1 VVPQLVIVY
10 KKKSGYDITLGD
22 AGYATA
28 YYGEEALTVPT
39 GVTAST
45 YAVVNNVLT
54 ATKTYAAGEVIPKAT
69 GVVLKGDAATYRFA
83 VSSEAGEAPAS
94 NQLYGSDEDAT
105 TNVEGATKYYMLSLD
120 SNNEN
125 PGFYWGADNGAAFTN
140 KAHKAYLALSSSAAV
155 KAFLF
160 DGSTVTGISTIS
172 TKTNDVNAP
181 VYTLSGVRMSG
192 NKLPAGVYIKG
203 GKKFIVK

>member
-1 VVPQLVIVY
+1 MPQLVIVY
-10 KKKSGYDITLGD
+10 KKKAGYDIEIGT

-28 YYGEEALTVPT
+28 YYGDEALTVPT

-83 VSSEAGEAPAS
+83 VSSEAGKAPES
-94 NQLYGSDEDAT
+94 NQLYGSDEDAK

-120 SNNEN
+120 SKNEN
-125 PGFYWGADNGAAFTN
+125 PGFYWGADNGIAFTN
-140 KAHKAYLALSSSAAV
+140 AAHKAYLALGTTASV

-160 DGSTVTGISTIS
+160 DGGTLTGISTVNAS
-172 TKTNDVNAP
+172 KSNDANAP

-192 NKLPAGVYIKG
+192 SQLPAGVYIKNG
-203 GKKFIVK
+203 RKFMVK

>member
-1 VVPQLVIVY
+1 MVPQLVIVY
-10 KKKSGYDITLGD
+10 KKSGYDITLGD

-69 GVVLKGDAATYRFA
+69 GVVLKGDAGTYTFK
-83 VSSEAGEAPAS
+83 VSTETGEAPES

-120 SNNEN
+120 SKNEN
-125 PGFYWGADNGAAFTN
+125 PGFYWGADNGIAFTN
-140 KAHKAYLALSSSAAV
+140 AAHKAYLALSTTASV

-160 DGSTVTGISTIS
+160 DGVTLTGISTIS
-172 TKTNDVNAP
+172 ASTADDANAP
-181 VYTLSGVRMSG
+181 VYTLSGMRMSG
-192 NKLPAGVYIKG
+192 SQLPAGVYIKG